1 MSDEIILE
9 IKNAKEKG
17 YDEDAIIEAL
27 GVTVEDVQAAL
38 GE

>member
-1 MSDEIILE
+1 MSDEMILE

-17 YDEDAIIEAL
+17 YDEAAIVKAL
-27 GVTVEDVQAAL
+27 GITAEDVKLAL

>member
-1 MSDEIILE
+1 MSDETILE

-27 GVTVEDVQAAL
+27 GVTAEDIKDAF

>member
-1 MSDEIILE
+1 MSDEMILE

-17 YDEDAIIEAL
+17 YDEAAIIEAL
-27 GVTVEDVQAAL
+27 GVTAEDVKTAV